1 MWRMMAV
8 ALLSL
13 APCSQALAWGKE
25 GHRIVCQIAFDQA
38 SPTTRAA
45 ITTLIAGDLKF
56 HAFAEFCVWPDDPRQ
71 RPEEHYVDVP
81 RYAQA
86 IVDYKC
92 PVADTC
98 VLSAIALDFGRLKLP
113 EAGPAGHLEAL
124 KFLGH
129 WVGDVHQPLHVS
141 FDDDLGA
148 NKIETTGTCEGN
160 LHSAW
165 DSCLLKQAVG
175 IASNASGAQLEQQL
189 AAAVAELEQEI
200 TDANRADWITTGSV
214 DWANELLVDAEAPAT
229 GYCVKTA
236 DLCAYDAGNVALD
249 VGEAEKTV
257 TIDAAYVAVST
268 PIIRDRLKRA
278 GVRLAHLLDEALAE

>member
-8 ALLSL
+8 VLLGL
-13 APCSQALAWGKE
+13 APSSQALAWGKE
-25 GHRIVCQIAFDQA
+25 GHRIVCQIAFDEA
-38 SPTTRAA
+38 SPTTRDA
-45 ITTLIAGDLKF
+45 ISALIASDPTF
-56 HAFAEFCVWPDDPRQ
+56 HTFAESCVWPDDPRQ
-71 RPEEHYVDVP
+71 RPEEHFVDVP

-92 PVADTC
+92 PLAETC
-98 VLSAIALDFGRLKLP
+98 VLGAIALDFGRLKLP

-141 FDDDLGA
+141 FDDDRGA
-148 NKIETTGTCEGN
+148 NSITTVGTCQGT

-165 DSCLLKQAVG
+165 DSCLLKQAVS
-175 IASNASGAQLEQQL
+175 ITSNASGVQLEQQL
-189 AAAVAELEQEI
+189 AAAVAQLEQEI

-214 DWANELLVDAEAPAT
+214 DWANESLTVAEAPAT

-236 DLCAYDAGNVALD
+236 DLCAYEAGNVALD

-257 TIDAAYVAVST
+257 TIDAAYVAMST
-268 PIIRDRLKRA
+268 PIVRDRLKRA